1 MGKPLAA
8 MLMQKHPSTNATV
21 TLLHSQSQ
29 NLKEIL
35 KTADIIIAAVGVPL
49 FIKESMVSS
58 HAVIIDV
65 GTSRVATNNAKGYI
79 LVGDVDFN
87 NVVTKCKAISPV
99 PGGVGPMTVA
109 MLMKNTWESY
119 QKFSS

>member
-1 MGKPLAA
+1 
-8 MLMQKHPSTNATV
+8 
-21 TLLHSQSQ
+21 
-29 NLKEIL
+29 
-35 KTADIIIAAVGVPL
+35 IIIAAVGVPL

-58 HAVIIDV
+58 NTVIIDV
-65 GTSRVATNNAKGYI
+65 GTSRVTANNAKGYT